1 MKIEMGVLLVIVGG
15 LMGFKLAAG
24 GIEMVLK
31 KSLATGY
38 YVLDGKAYK
47 VTEIKN

>member
-1 MKIEMGVLLVIVGG
+1 MKIEMGVLLVLVGS
-15 LMGFKLAAG
+15 LMGFILAMAG
-24 GIEMVLK
+24 TETVLK

-47 VTEIKN
+47 VTEIKE